1 MYIHEKI
8 WYLLINM
15 EENSTLLLSDGNVN
29 ARRKTLITLL
39 KNLMFHQAIKA
50 EQFQHQPRA
59 LP

>member
-1 MYIHEKI
+1 
-8 WYLLINM
+8 M